1 MEVNKKNVNN
11 QLEINNL
18 IDNAVNN
25 AVARRN
31 SVEDSEDALQSLS
44 NEEMANVA
52 GGFASIASSLV
63 LKKPII
69 LDPKNPTIAGGLVP
83 LPIPRFDAQLF

>member
-1 MEVNKKNVNN
+1 MEVNKKNSNT

-18 IDNAVNN
+18 IDGAVNN

-31 SVEDSEDALQSLS
+31 SVEDSEDTLLNLS

-52 GGFASIASSLV
+52 GGLATISFV
-63 LKKPII
+63 RVPII
-69 LDPKNPTIAGGLVP
+69 CGLIELPQLDKTSIY
-83 LPIPRFDAQLF
+83 